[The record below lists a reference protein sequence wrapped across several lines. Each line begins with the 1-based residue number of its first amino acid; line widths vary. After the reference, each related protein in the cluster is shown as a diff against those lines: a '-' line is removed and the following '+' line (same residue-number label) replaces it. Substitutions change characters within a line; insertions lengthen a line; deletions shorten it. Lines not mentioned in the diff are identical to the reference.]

1 MMGVFSSVCSG
12 VLWGRGGL
20 QCRILGGVIVS
31 FLGRW
36 YRGWEEKA
44 PRPMKFELC
53 SLHDAPSNS
62 PKFMYLLCIICF
74 ILYKQSLQW
83 WFRCMRLQTCV
94 GSVCVGGTALMYLGR
109 ECARFGLAT
118 RRVSFYASLVGGG
131 LRLSRPS
138 SGSNGSVRVYRRVI
152 FGK

>member
-1 MMGVFSSVCSG
+1 MF
-12 VLWGRGGL
+12 L
-20 QCRILGGVIVS
+20 

-36 YRGWEEKA
+36 YRGWEEKT
-44 PRPMKFELC
+44 PRSMQFELC
-53 SLHDAPSNS
+53 SLHDAPSNR

-83 WFRCMRLQTCV
+83 WFRCIRLQACV
-94 GSVCVGGTALMYLGR
+94 GSVCVGGTVLMCRGR
-109 ECARFGLAT
+109 ECARLGSAT
-118 RRVSFYASLVGGG
+118 RRVSFYVSLVGGG

-152 FGK
+152 FGKQNWRCARTLCS